1 MAAKRR
7 KASVNAVVCRC
18 GTAQMTN
25 VMKAAITNLFLS
37 SWSLCIHLSARLNE
51 NRTAQGMVDI
61 RTPHSPKCLPA

>member
-1 MAAKRR
+1 MWYSADDQCDEGCH
-7 KASVNAVVCRC
+7 NEP
-18 GTAQMTN
+18 
-25 VMKAAITNLFLS
+25 FLS